1 MGINKYLF
9 LLLKPSNI
17 YIRSENNEWRVKI
30 GDFGFS
36 KRFVVLKENDME
48 VDIDPHTDPVGTTL
62 YWSPEMVMIFNLF

>member
-1 MGINKYLF
+1 MRINKYLF

-36 KRFVVLKENDME
+36 KRFFVLKENDME

-62 YWSPEMVMIFNLF
+62 YRSPEMVMIFNLF